1 MTISKQITLLIIC
14 IFTIYVNAQGS
25 LLTDYVNTQESIL
38 TTINNTKLDTN
49 VEYSNPDVFIEHGDS
64 MYNFD
69 NSVYN
74 TYIRMYGIKRII
86 LNNRNNEFINK
97 DTLVVNNYV
106 ETGDKLFFDS
116 SDMYGIT
123 NKGVII
129 NNYGNININL
139 NIVINNYKYIHIN
152 LQNVTTNYNFIKSNQ
167 GFVYNNTCNVT
178 LNTFHIE
185 HNVGNVS
192 NNNGVIINNTG
203 FYGPDVPIIS
213 AMYYIANNASSYLWI
228 FTIVNTIWNL
238 CTSLIGIITILFI
251 VNQYYAIKFTKR
263 A

>member
-1 MTISKQITLLIIC
+1 MIQLSLDLSNNMIISKPFTLLIIC
-14 IFTIYVNAQGS
+14 ILTIYVNAQGN
-25 LLTDYVNTQESIL
+25 LL
-38 TTINNTKLDTN
+38 TTIIDTKLDTN

-129 NNYGNININL
+129 NNYGNIYFNINT
-139 NIVINNYKYIHIN
+139 VINNYKYIHIN
-152 LQNVTTNYNFIKSNQ
+152 LQNVTTNYNSIKSNQ
-167 GFVYNNTCNVT
+167 GFVYNNIGNII
-178 LNTFHIE
+178 LNTNHIE
-185 HNVGNVS
+185 HNVGKVS
-192 NNNGVIINNTG
+192 NNNANIIDNKG
-203 FYGPDVPIIS
+203 FYGPSIS
-213 AMYYIANNASSYLWI
+213 
-228 FTIVNTIWNL
+228 TIP
-238 CTSLIGIITILFI
+238 SLLI
-251 VNQYYAIKFTKR
+251 VQDFMVLVHQ
-263 A
+263 